1 MIIVISAIIIN
12 LILMIM
18 TRQEPC
24 VYVNGKPY
32 NVRSTDDMANHLVMT
47 EVRLPKPQSLTPSH
61 YQVSDISSLEQKVV
75 KEIKKEDKFMWAQV
89 KFVTDT
95 NKDKGKDKDKDKH
108 KDGWF

>member
-1 MIIVISAIIIN
+1 MIIVISAIVI
-12 LILMIM
+12 ILMIM

-47 EVRLPKPQSLTPSH
+47 EVRLPQPQSLTPNH
-61 YQVSDISSLEQKVV
+61 YQASDISSLEQKVV

-89 KFVTDT
+89 
-95 NKDKGKDKDKDKH
+95 
-108 KDGWF
+108 